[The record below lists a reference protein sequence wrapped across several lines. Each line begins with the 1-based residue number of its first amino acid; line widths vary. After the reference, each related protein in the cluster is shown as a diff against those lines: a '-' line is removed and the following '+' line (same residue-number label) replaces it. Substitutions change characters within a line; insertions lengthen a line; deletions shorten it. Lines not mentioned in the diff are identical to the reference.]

1 MIIIGIT
8 GSIGAGK
15 GTVVEHL
22 KINKNFKHFSARAL
36 IAEEIKRRGMEVD
49 RDSLTLVSND
59 LREKNSPSF
68 LIEEL
73 YRRAKKEG
81 ENCIIESIRTLGE
94 IEALRN
100 IGHFHLLAV
109 NADLPIR
116 YQRILARGSSTD
128 NVSFET
134 FVEQNEREA
143 NATDP
148 HKQNISACIK
158 QADFVLDNN
167 KNVDHLYKQIE
178 EVFEEIKV
186 EEK

>member
-22 KINKNFKHFSARAL
+22 KINKNFKHYSARAL
-36 IAEEIKRRGMEVD
+36 ITEEIERRGLLLD
-49 RDSLTLVSND
+49 RDSMILVSND

-68 LIEEL
+68 LVEEL
-73 YRRAKKEG
+73 YRRAKQDG
-81 ENCIIESIRTLGE
+81 QNCIIESIRTLGE
-94 IEALRN
+94 IEALRK

-109 NADLPIR
+109 NADLPTR
-116 YQRILARGSSTD
+116 YQRVIARGSSTD
-128 NVSFET
+128 NISFET

-143 NATDP
+143 SSTDP
-148 HKQNISACIK
+148 HKQNISACIA

-167 KNVDHLYKQIE
+167 RSVDELYEQIE
-178 EVFEEIKV
+178 KIFAELN
-186 EEK
+186 